1 MPLKDLSTIE
11 GTKTVLET
19 KISVQ
24 DIGSV
29 KWYHNDRLLTASDRV
44 QMVVKGSK
52 QRLVLARTH
61 ASDEGHY
68 KLMVSR
74 AETSCRLSVQGK
86 NNYDSIFSRVVGTL
100 WIVCLCLQS
109 CCAVMMVLGSGGG
122 ASLLLFSVYFRHQQK
137 PVCCTFTG
145 CSTPA

>member
-29 KWYHNDRLLTASDRV
+29 KWYHNDKLLTASDRV
-44 QMVVKGSK
+44 QMVVKGAK
-52 QRLVLARTH
+52 QRLVLARTN
-61 ASDEGHY
+61 ASDEGDY
-68 KLMVSR
+68 KLMISR

-86 NNYDSIFSRVVGTL
+86 NNYGSIFCRVVGTL
-100 WIVCLCLQS
+100 GVVCNPAVQS
-109 CCAVMMVLGSGGG
+109 
-122 ASLLLFSVYFRHQQK
+122 
-137 PVCCTFTG
+137 
-145 CSTPA
+145 

>member
-24 DIGSV
+24 DIGTV

-44 QMVVKGSK
+44 QMVVKGAK

-86 NNYDSIFSRVVGTL
+86 NNYG
-100 WIVCLCLQS
+100 S
-109 CCAVMMVLGSGGG
+109 CRHDGSGFRGRG
-122 ASLLLFSVYFRHQQK
+122 QLASVQCLLQTPTEAGV
-137 PVCCTFTG
+137 TG
-145 CSTPA
+145 LTRR